1 MTKIIDS
8 LSENQGTR
16 LSRLK
21 KTFQMAL
28 AILLANNPQ
37 AIGSLTKQFRE
48 SV

>member
-8 LSENQGTR
+8 SLESQGTR

-28 AILLANNPQ
+28 AILLANNPK
-37 AIGSLTKQFRE
+37 AI
-48 SV
+48 